1 MTEWF
6 VYAWYDVTGICS
18 GVKRILTATN
28 DVQSETMPHRL
39 CRENVFVF
47 FSSKFPSSFQKLEDT
62 ELELKPLPVGRL
74 VTTPDGL
81 PNDTFGD
88 IAMITE
94 FISCYSGLLMPNNQ
108 FPIHT
113 G

>member
-1 MTEWF
+1 MTSNQKQCHIDYVEKMCL
-6 VYAWYDVTGICS
+6 G
-18 GVKRILTATN
+18 
-28 DVQSETMPHRL
+28 
-39 CRENVFVF
+39 F
-47 FSSKFPSSFQKLEDT
+47 FSSTFPSSFQKLEDT
-62 ELELKPLPVGRL
+62 ELELKPLPAGRL